1 MVTETLFPGGR
12 PVPPRLCGV
21 SPARPSRV
29 LRWVRRGVTVVAAA
43 IAVMLVALVLAMF
56 LNDRTIDGDRIRT
69 TATVLAVS
77 PLRTGVEFVDQ
88 NGLTVRPSTGV
99 LYPGLLHVGQQ
110 FVVEYSAAHPEI
122 VRVAGRTAVNGLLM
136 VLFAAIGT
144 AVITALSLV
153 VLGRYS
159 ARVGRRLRAVG

>member
-1 MVTETLFPGGR
+1 M
-12 PVPPRLCGV
+12 

-29 LRWVRRGVTVVAAA
+29 LRWVRRGIKTLAGA
-43 IAVMLVALVLAMF
+43 IAVMLVALVLAMI
-56 LNDRTIDGDRIRT
+56 LNDRTIDADRVRT

-88 NGLTVRPSTGV
+88 NGLTVRPSTGI

-110 FVVEYSAAHPEI
+110 FVVEYSASHPET
-122 VRVAGRTAVNGLLM
+122 VRVAGRTAINGLLM

-144 AVITALSLV
+144 AVVTALALV
-153 VLGRYS
+153 AVGQYGSRI
-159 ARVGRRLRAVG
+159 GRRLRAVG